1 MITSVHSHVYRVN
14 TIISDYIMVP
24 NVIQVSMR
32 NEETFDFHVIESRIF
47 QFSELKNTVD
57 SFRSIVTQFRSMK
70 HHN

>member
-1 MITSVHSHVYRVN
+1 
-14 TIISDYIMVP
+14 MVP

-70 HHN
+70 HHNW